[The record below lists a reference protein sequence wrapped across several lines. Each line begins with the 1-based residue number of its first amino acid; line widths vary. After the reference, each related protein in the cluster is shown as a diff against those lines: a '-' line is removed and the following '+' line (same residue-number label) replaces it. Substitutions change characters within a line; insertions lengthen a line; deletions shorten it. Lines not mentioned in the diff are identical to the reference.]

1 MIVSSHREKSQKQNS
16 LHNFSLSCFLKKKCL
31 LKSQLAAA
39 NLKKYLPVLNASR
52 EVVIDR
58 LIKHIATAKSGNIG
72 ECNFPFGHS
81 D

>member
-1 MIVSSHREKSQKQNS
+1 MFVKEP
-16 LHNFSLSCFLKKKCL
+16 FGSCQ
-31 LKSQLAAA
+31 SE
-39 NLKKYLPVLNASR
+39 KKYLPVLNASR

-58 LIKHIATAKSGNIG
+58 LINHIATAKSGNIR